1 MSEQLE
7 NTVGEMLKTET
18 WTRAGIA
25 SFTQNDLDELKKTL
39 EECRKDGCEW
49 VVKEICDEQLS
60 HTKDS
65 ITALYLSGMIATRT
79 GSVDTASLHSLID
92 IFEKNHKEAL
102 VEQLCL
108 EILQEEPQNRLALRK
123 LAERYKAEN
132 DDRVW
137 DLYEKIVKAD
147 YGEAEMARL
156 LAERFDSQGN
166 KELAISYWRKALH
179 RFVNQRNAG
188 AVKSVW
194 SALVQRIPEDIDF
207 FMSVQRKIAKTM
219 GAEKSLS
226 PLQDLYGY
234 YKNTAKWDTAINL
247 LKMILE
253 IDGKDSWARRELA
266 DCYRAK
272 YSDRPHVEDYIKSS
286 NLTQNFRNIFESISD
301 FEKHISFDAK
311 NYVYHRT
318 WGVGMITKVQGDT
331 LTINFGKKSGMR
343 EMSLEMA
350 KNALQPLARDHIWVY
365 KKTVKKEELAKKVK
379 ADVAWTLKTVI
390 KSFGNKCSEKQI
402 KAEIVPSILTVGEWT
417 SWHNK
422 AQKILD
428 EDPTFGVDPDN
439 INLLTVRDK
448 EASKLERLSNEFKAD
463 KSFFPRVDII
473 MRYMAEEIEDP
484 SDEKFTEM
492 IDYFSGFLKSS
503 YSQVNEQT
511 VASYMVLQ
519 EVAEKFGEIE
529 NPAKF
534 TFDELYGQLEDPR
547 KTYSLLKDTKTTHLK
562 VRFLGNIRKFVSG
575 WQDEFIRLFPTVLNK
590 EMLDQVAAAGAEDK
604 VIKLVQEC
612 FDEYRSNRNA
622 VVYLAGSC
630 KGEEWFA
637 KSGIAQEKIL
647 ATLVNVVSLCGREIA
662 NHINT
667 VENKK
672 TAKAATQLLFG
683 KEKSTANPMLEYL
696 TNCDSQNAVSRMYT
710 MVSDVKDIDSAKKAA
725 LRRAIVEKYPDFKF
739 QEQEVRQEEVQ
750 KFIVTARMLAEK
762 KAEVEDIEKNQLPK
776 IAAEISEAR
785 EKGDLKENAEYHAAR
800 EAQQRTNK
808 VLERLRSEIGR
819 ATIFD
824 PTAASSSYVGFGTKT
839 VFRNNLDGSEVTY
852 KILGAWESD
861 VAAGII
867 SYLSPLGSKLLG
879 MKEGDRR
886 EFSIHERPYDL
897 TALSIVLD
905 EKAQ

>member
-7 NTVGEMLKTET
+7 NAVREMLKTET

-39 EECRKDGCEW
+39 DECKKDGCEW
-49 VVKEICDEQLS
+49 AVKEICDEQLS

-108 EILQEEPQNRLALRK
+108 EILEEEPQNRLALRK

-147 YGEAEMARL
+147 YSEAEMARL
-156 LAERFDSQGN
+156 LAERFDAQGN

-179 RFVNQRNAG
+179 RFVNQKNAG

-207 FMSVQRKIAKTM
+207 FMTVQRKIAKTM
-219 GAEKSLS
+219 GAQKSLS

-247 LKMILE
+247 LKLMLE

-272 YSDRPHVEDYIKSS
+272 YPDRLHLEDYIKSS
-286 NLTQNFRNIFESISD
+286 NLTQNFRDVFEAISV
-301 FEKHISFDAK
+301 FEKHIFFDAK
-311 NYVYHRT
+311 NFVYHRT

-331 LTINFGKKSGMR
+331 LTINFGKKSGTR
-343 EMSLEMA
+343 EMSLDMA
-350 KNALQPLARDHIWVY
+350 VNALQPLAKDHIWVY

-402 KAEIVPSILTVGEWT
+402 KAEIVPSILTQGEWT
-417 SWHNK
+417 NWHNK
-422 AQKILD
+422 AQKILAD
-428 EDPTFGVDPDN
+428 DPTFGVDPDN

-463 KSFFPRVDII
+463 KSFFPRVDIM

-484 SDEKFTEM
+484 SDEKFTDM

-503 YSQVNEQT
+503 YAQANEQT
-511 VASYMVLQ
+511 VASYLVVQ
-519 EVAEKFGEIE
+519 KIVEQFSEIE

-534 TFDELYGQLEDPR
+534 TFDELYEQLEDPR
-547 KTYSLLKDTKTTHLK
+547 KTYSLLKDTKNTHLK
-562 VRFLGNIRKFVSG
+562 SRFLDNIRKFVSG
-575 WQDEFIRLFPTVLNK
+575 WQDEFVKLFPTVLSK
-590 EMLDQVAAAGAEDK
+590 EMLNQVAEAGGQEK
-604 VIKLVQEC
+604 VAKLVQDC
-612 FDEYRSNRNA
+612 FNEYRVNRNA
-622 VVYLAGSC
+622 VVCLAGNC
-630 KGEEWFA
+630 KDEGWFA
-637 KSGIAQEKIL
+637 KAGISQEKIL
-647 ATLVNVVSLCGREIA
+647 TTLVNVVSLCGREIA

-683 KEKSTANPMLEYL
+683 KEKSTKNPMLEYINSC
-696 TNCDSQNAVSRMYT
+696 TSQEVVSRMYT
-710 MVSDVKDIDSAKKAA
+710 MVNDVKDIDSTKKTA
-725 LRRAIVEKYPDFKF
+725 LRNAIRGKYPDFKF

-776 IAAEISEAR
+776 IAIEISEAR

-800 EAQQRTNK
+800 EAQRQTNK
-808 VLERLRSEIGR
+808 TLERLRSEIGR

-824 PTAASSSYVGFGTKT
+824 PTAASSSSVGFGTKA
-839 VFRNNLDGSEVTY
+839 VFHNNLDGSEVTY

-861 VAAGII
+861 VASGVI
-867 SYLSPLGSKLLG
+867 SYLSPLGNKLLG
-879 MKEGDRR
+879 MKEGERR
-886 EFSIHERPYDL
+886 EFSIHGHDYDL

-905 EKAQ
+905 EKA